1 MGKTKNPDFDAIIQ
15 KAVNAGRMQGM
26 SVAKD
31 AYKATERRLYAIPVL
46 KLKVKEDRE
55 KLEEI
60 KTYGAPQRSKS
71 IVRFS
76 RTGIRLTQ
84 EEILE
89 ALVMDMEATIAADT
103 YEIECVEKALT
114 AIEAD
119 TYYETVKGKYIDGR
133 SDEQIQEQYKTDATK
148 LSADEL
154 LYAATL
160 EDNAAKQ
167 EDIYKT
173 AAKYYDKD
181 YRAYNNLAVLAFNRG
196 DEAKAKEYIRQA
208 LSKNANAPEANANLG
223 LIALKNGNI
232 QEAEAY
238 IAKAAEAN
246 GINQALGNLSIAKGN
261 YAQAEQYFKDSYNN
275 SAALAQILNKNYAAA
290 KATLNNIKN
299 ADGLTSYLHAITSAR
314 QGNKYATQS
323 YLKEALQKDS
333 SLSNYAAEDLEFA
346 NMK

>member
-1 MGKTKNPDFDAIIQ
+1 MNKVILIGNLTKDPERRVTRSGVTTCSFTLAVERDHKDKDGNRPVDFINVIAWRNTADLCARYLTKGRQAAVIGTWQNRSYEDKDGNKRTVAECIADDVQFLGGPAGKQRRRLMKTTTTHSRRSKDRPPPLRNGHPINHRKGGGYTMGKTKNPDFDAIIQ

-133 SDEQIQEQYKTDATK
+133 SDEQIAETIPCDYTTVWRNRKRLVQKVAVM
-148 LSADEL
+148 
-154 LYAATL
+154 LYGA
-160 EDNAAKQ
+160 Q
-167 EDIYKT
+167 
-173 AAKYYDKD
+173 
-181 YRAYNNLAVLAFNRG
+181 AVL
-196 DEAKAKEYIRQA
+196 
-208 LSKNANAPEANANLG
+208 
-223 LIALKNGNI
+223 
-232 QEAEAY
+232 
-238 IAKAAEAN
+238 
-246 GINQALGNLSIAKGN
+246 
-261 YAQAEQYFKDSYNN
+261 
-275 SAALAQILNKNYAAA
+275 
-290 KATLNNIKN
+290 
-299 ADGLTSYLHAITSAR
+299 
-314 QGNKYATQS
+314 
-323 YLKEALQKDS
+323 
-333 SLSNYAAEDLEFA
+333 
-346 NMK
+346 

>member
-1 MGKTKNPDFDAIIQ
+1 MGKTKSPDFDAIIQ

-26 SVAKD
+26 GVAKD

-133 SDEQIQEQYKTDATK
+133 SDEQIAETIPCDYTTVWRNRKRLVQKVAVM
-148 LSADEL
+148 
-154 LYAATL
+154 LYGA
-160 EDNAAKQ
+160 Q
-167 EDIYKT
+167 
-173 AAKYYDKD
+173 
-181 YRAYNNLAVLAFNRG
+181 AVL
-196 DEAKAKEYIRQA
+196 
-208 LSKNANAPEANANLG
+208 
-223 LIALKNGNI
+223 
-232 QEAEAY
+232 
-238 IAKAAEAN
+238 
-246 GINQALGNLSIAKGN
+246 
-261 YAQAEQYFKDSYNN
+261 
-275 SAALAQILNKNYAAA
+275 
-290 KATLNNIKN
+290 
-299 ADGLTSYLHAITSAR
+299 
-314 QGNKYATQS
+314 
-323 YLKEALQKDS
+323 
-333 SLSNYAAEDLEFA
+333 
-346 NMK
+346 

>member
-60 KTYGAPQRSKS
+60 KTYGVPQRSKS

-133 SDEQIQEQYKTDATK
+133 SDEQIAETIPCDYTTVWRNRKRLVQKVAVM
-148 LSADEL
+148 
-154 LYAATL
+154 LYGA
-160 EDNAAKQ
+160 Q
-167 EDIYKT
+167 
-173 AAKYYDKD
+173 
-181 YRAYNNLAVLAFNRG
+181 AVL
-196 DEAKAKEYIRQA
+196 
-208 LSKNANAPEANANLG
+208 
-223 LIALKNGNI
+223 
-232 QEAEAY
+232 
-238 IAKAAEAN
+238 
-246 GINQALGNLSIAKGN
+246 
-261 YAQAEQYFKDSYNN
+261 
-275 SAALAQILNKNYAAA
+275 
-290 KATLNNIKN
+290 
-299 ADGLTSYLHAITSAR
+299 
-314 QGNKYATQS
+314 
-323 YLKEALQKDS
+323 
-333 SLSNYAAEDLEFA
+333 
-346 NMK
+346 

>member
-15 KAVNAGRMQGM
+15 KAVNAGRMQDM

-133 SDEQIQEQYKTDATK
+133 SDEQIAETILCDYTTVWRNRKRLVQKVAVM
-148 LSADEL
+148 
-154 LYAATL
+154 LYGA
-160 EDNAAKQ
+160 Q
-167 EDIYKT
+167 
-173 AAKYYDKD
+173 
-181 YRAYNNLAVLAFNRG
+181 AVL
-196 DEAKAKEYIRQA
+196 
-208 LSKNANAPEANANLG
+208 
-223 LIALKNGNI
+223 
-232 QEAEAY
+232 
-238 IAKAAEAN
+238 
-246 GINQALGNLSIAKGN
+246 
-261 YAQAEQYFKDSYNN
+261 
-275 SAALAQILNKNYAAA
+275 
-290 KATLNNIKN
+290 
-299 ADGLTSYLHAITSAR
+299 
-314 QGNKYATQS
+314 
-323 YLKEALQKDS
+323 
-333 SLSNYAAEDLEFA
+333 
-346 NMK
+346 